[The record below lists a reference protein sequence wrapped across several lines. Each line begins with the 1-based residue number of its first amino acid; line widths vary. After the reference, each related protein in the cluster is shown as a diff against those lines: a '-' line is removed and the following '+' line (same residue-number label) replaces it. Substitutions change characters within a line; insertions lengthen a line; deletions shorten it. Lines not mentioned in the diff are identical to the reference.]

1 MLVVGFLLCVD
12 VCLFVCCLS
21 FVVWLFGSL
30 LFVVCLFVCLLF
42 VVFDVVV
49 VVLVVVVGGCCG

>member
-30 LFVVCLFVCLLF
+30 LFVVCLFVVF
-42 VVFDVVV
+42 DVVFDVVV